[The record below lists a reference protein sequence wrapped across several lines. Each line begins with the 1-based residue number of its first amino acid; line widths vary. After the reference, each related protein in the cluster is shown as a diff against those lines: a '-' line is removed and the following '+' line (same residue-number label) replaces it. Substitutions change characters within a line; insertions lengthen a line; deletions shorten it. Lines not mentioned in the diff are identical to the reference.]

1 MRDLQHPF
9 FSFSSSLSTII
20 SRIFICDNSIVQ
32 DCITF
37 IPLIF
42 FLFFSSLLL
51 PFFSIF
57 PSLDRIMARTKED
70 LVASKG
76 DASPEIPKSSA
87 GVTKSTAEAPAKRGR
102 GRPPKG
108 AAPMP
113 KKVYVPTGRPR
124 GRPPASG
131 AKKAAAAAKKAK
143 AVTAAAARAA
153 AQNDDGT
160 PKKGRGRPR
169 KAAAAATSDEEP
181 AATTPKEPK
190 KRGRKP
196 KAVEAEVS
204 GDEADDAE
212 PADEDSDKEA
222 ATEDTADSPG
232 KDEDDGDDYE

>member
-1 MRDLQHPF
+1 
-9 FSFSSSLSTII
+9 
-20 SRIFICDNSIVQ
+20 VQ

-37 IPLIF
+37 IRLIF
-42 FLFFSSLLL
+42 SYFFLVSS
-51 PFFSIF
+51 F
-57 PSLDRIMARTKED
+57 PILYTSPPLDRIMARTKED
-70 LVASKG
+70 VASKG
-76 DASPEIPKSSA
+76 DASPQIPKSSA
-87 GVTKSTAEAPAKRGR
+87 GVTKSTAEAPVKRGR

-108 AAPMP
+108 SAPMP

-143 AVTAAAARAA
+143 AVAAAT

-169 KAAAAATSDEEP
+169 KAAVAAATSDEEP

-196 KAVEAEVS
+196 KVVEPDAS

-212 PADEDSDKEA
+212 P
-222 ATEDTADSPG
+222 G
-232 KDEDDGDDYE
+232 KNSQISND

>member
-1 MRDLQHPF
+1 
-9 FSFSSSLSTII
+9 
-20 SRIFICDNSIVQ
+20 
-32 DCITF
+32 
-37 IPLIF
+37 
-42 FLFFSSLLL
+42 
-51 PFFSIF
+51 
-57 PSLDRIMARTKED
+57 MARTKED

-76 DASPEIPKSSA
+76 DASPQIPKSSA

-169 KAAAAATSDEEP
+169 KAAAAAAAATSDEEP

-196 KAVEAEVS
+196 KAVEPEVS
-204 GDEADDAE
+204 GDKADDAE
-212 PADEDSDKEA
+212 PGTNPQFSND
-222 ATEDTADSPG
+222 
-232 KDEDDGDDYE
+232 

>member
-1 MRDLQHPF
+1 
-9 FSFSSSLSTII
+9 
-20 SRIFICDNSIVQ
+20 VQ

-42 FLFFSSLLL
+42 SYFFESSSPVLLYINSLF
-51 PFFSIF
+51 P
-57 PSLDRIMARTKED
+57 PLDRIMARTKED

-76 DASPEIPKSSA
+76 DASPQIPKSSA
-87 GVTKSTAEAPAKRGR
+87 GVTKSTAEAPVKRGR

-108 AAPMP
+108 SAPMP

-131 AKKAAAAAKKAK
+131 AKKAAAATKKAK
-143 AVTAAAARAA
+143 AVATAAA

-169 KAAAAATSDEEP
+169 KVAAAAATSDEEP

-196 KAVEAEVS
+196 KVVEPDVS

-212 PADEDSDKEA
+212 P
-222 ATEDTADSPG
+222 G
-232 KDEDDGDDYE
+232 KNFQVSNHSCDDRLIIYISRRRK